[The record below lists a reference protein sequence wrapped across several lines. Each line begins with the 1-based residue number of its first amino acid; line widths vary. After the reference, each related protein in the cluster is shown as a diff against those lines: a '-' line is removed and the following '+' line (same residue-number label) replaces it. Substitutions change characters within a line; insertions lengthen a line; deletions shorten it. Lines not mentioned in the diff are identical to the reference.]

1 MFLLI
6 TFSLCFI
13 FVYLIVQPFVL
24 SEFSKI
30 LKLEKLKF
38 KSVFRINLL
47 LVAVQLLSL
56 VLSFTLEF
64 FNLRN
69 SLLPIVISIL
79 ALVLQIGIIKSRF
92 NAGILKSIALYVS
105 TFIATVCIIVPTR
118 FFVIAPYNMPSGS
131 MEDTLL
137 LGDRILVNKLAYA
150 FQPPKKGDIV
160 TLVPPHERHKNYIKR
175 VVALAGDTVET
186 RGNKLF
192 VNGEEIDSSNY
203 TKYVYF
209 RSPRLPFP
217 PFRVGISKPD
227 EPTDLPTFERW
238 QEFSDLDEPTF
249 DRFFKDYTTSLKKY
263 KPFVVPPGYAFA
275 MGDNRDQ
282 SYDSRGWGPVA
293 LSDIKGQAFMIYW
306 SMNGWKPRFERIFQL
321 IKTEYDG
328 SSD

>member
-6 TFSLCFI
+6 TFSLCVS

-30 LKLEKLKF
+30 LKLENLKF

-56 VLSFTLEF
+56 VLSSTLT
-64 FNLRN
+64 FNFLI
-69 SLLPIVISIL
+69 PIVISIS
-79 ALVLQIGIIKSRF
+79 ALVIQIGIVKNGF
-92 NAGILKSIALYVS
+92 NTGIPKSIALYVL
-105 TFIATVCIIVPTR
+105 TVIAIVVCIIIPTR
-118 FFVIAPYNMPSGS
+118 LFVTPYNIPSSS

-137 LGDRILVNKLAYA
+137 VGDRILVNKLAYA
-150 FQPPKKGDIV
+150 FQPPKKGDII
-160 TLVPPHERHKNYIKR
+160 TLVPPHERDKHYLERI
-175 VVALAGDTVET
+175 VALENDTVEIQGKT
-186 RGNKLF
+186 LF
-192 VNGEEIDSSNY
+192 VNGQAVQEDY
-203 TKYVYF
+203 TKYVYDQPGF
-209 RSPRLPFP
+209 RGSSPRPPFP
-217 PFRVGISKPD
+217 PFRSQP
-227 EPTDLPTFERW
+227 EDLPTFERW
-238 QEFSDLDEPTF
+238 QEFSDLDEPAF

-321 IKTEYDG
+321 IKIEYDS